1 MGYTMGPFA
10 GSDGRGDDYELLAE
24 LSGEAAYRPL
34 SEGGCPFVS
43 QK

>member
-1 MGYTMGPFA
+1 MGPFA
-10 GSDGRGDDYELLAE
+10 GSDGRGDDELLAE